1 MSLILSRN
9 SLADP
14 SRNLYYLF
22 LLLLLL
28 LTFKN
33 YLKPLPRMR
42 STRIFIQSSSSS
54 LRALFSHAF
63 VRKFLVP
70 GIPQNWACC
79 LHPPTPFAFCTYY
92 RDSVCIPHSGD
103 ANSWP
108 IHDALPARVLIF
120 NASQPYGNSIIRP
133 KKKYKRNRNKLAGK
147 CDSMPQVGRAE
158 RDSEWA
164 AIGFGNGIAANTT
177 IPTGTFFG
185 LRRHLR
191 CLRVYFF
198 TLRGVSLWNVNGIF
212 IHKINRAVI
221 SEPHSSRT
229 PTFTN
234 S

>member
-1 MSLILSRN
+1 MLIIFTFPIFLPFKCPLNILCTSSRHINTIYTLISHPLRRLWPPLITFCLPLIPALFTLPEFHSSQMSLILSRN

-103 ANSWP
+103 ANS
-108 IHDALPARVLIF
+108 
-120 NASQPYGNSIIRP
+120 
-133 KKKYKRNRNKLAGK
+133 
-147 CDSMPQVGRAE
+147 
-158 RDSEWA
+158 
-164 AIGFGNGIAANTT
+164 
-177 IPTGTFFG
+177 
-185 LRRHLR
+185 
-191 CLRVYFF
+191 
-198 TLRGVSLWNVNGIF
+198 
-212 IHKINRAVI
+212 
-221 SEPHSSRT
+221 
-229 PTFTN
+229 
-234 S
+234 